1 MANEKKNS
9 LVEEALLQMKS
20 LEEVVTENAKGILA
34 STMKEEI
41 SELVK
46 ESLGDRKKPKSR
58 ISEQEGE
65 DEDVEDEDVE
75 DVEDEIPTDDEEVDF
90 EMSDVEEPEGD
101 EDEFSMSMFDDGDE
115 IEDEDE
121 MAPLDM
127 RGASPEELAKVFKA
141 MGEDDGII
149 ISKDDDYIHLSDEDE
164 DVEYLIQTE
173 SDNTLEEDDTMDTF
187 EEEDDVVYELHMDED
202 DDEGEDWGSKKHEFK
217 RRDGRKLG
225 DVGGHYKD
233 YEEEEDENIY
243 ELEIGE
249 DEDVDFEV
257 EEEVYESTKPKG
269 KVGKMKP
276 FKYPKIKHGVTETSD
291 EDEMVAWEEEGEAET
306 TESSR
311 TLGKGRSHGRKGLPK
326 PRTYSSHVKLESY
339 NKEIELLRDKNEEY
353 KKALDFF
360 RTKLNEVAVFNSN
373 LAYATRLFTE
383 HTTTK
388 QEKIN
393 ILRRFD
399 NVESIKES
407 KGLYKTI
414 KEELDGTNTGVVTE
428 SVAAKVTK
436 TPTTGSSNLI
446 ESKTYENP
454 QFLRMKDLMNK
465 IK

>member
-1 MANEKKNS
+1 MANETKNS
-9 LVEEALLQMKS
+9 LVEEALLQMKA
-20 LEEVVTENAKGILA
+20 LEEAVTENAKGILA

-46 ESLGDRKKPKSR
+46 ESLSGTKKPKSR
-58 ISEQEGE
+58 ISEQEDE
-65 DEDVEDEDVE
+65 DIEDVEDAEDIEDVEDENE
-75 DVEDEIPTDDEEVDF
+75 PTGDDEEEDIDF
-90 EMSDVEEPEGD
+90 EMSDDEGD
-101 EDEFSMSMFDDGDE
+101 DQEFDMTMMGFDDMEDEN
-115 IEDEDE
+115 E

-149 ISKDDDYIHLSDEDE
+149 ISKDDDYIHLSDDNE
-164 DVEYLIQTE
+164 DVEYLIQNE
-173 SDNTLEEDDTMDTF
+173 SDNSYEDETMEAYEED
-187 EEEDDVVYELHMDED
+187 EEVVYELEMDEEEEEENETIYELEM
-202 DDEGEDWGSKKHEFK
+202 DEEEDEESDE
-217 RRDGRKLG
+217 
-225 DVGGHYKD
+225 
-233 YEEEEDENIY
+233 EEEED
-243 ELEIGE
+243 L
-249 DEDVDFEV
+249 D
-257 EEEVYESTKPKG
+257 EVYESMKPKG
-269 KVGKMKP
+269 KVGKMKQ
-276 FKYPKIKHGVTETSD
+276 FKYPNMKHGVTETSD
-291 EDEMVAWEEEGEAET
+291 EENESEWKEEMEEASNLFLKKPKMRKEVEAK
-306 TESSR
+306 ESSR
-311 TLGKGRSHGRKGLPK
+311 TLGVGKSHGRNGLPK
-326 PRTYSSHVKLESY
+326 PRTYSSHVKLESL
-339 NKEIELLRDKNEEY
+339 NKEMDVLREKNEEY

-407 KGLYKTI
+407 KGLYKSI
-414 KEELDGTNTGVVTE
+414 KEELDGITNVVTE
-428 SVAAKVTK
+428 SVASKVIK

>member
-1 MANEKKNS
+1 MTNENKNS
-9 LVEEALLQMKS
+9 LVEEALLQMKA
-20 LEEVVTENAKGILA
+20 LEEAVTENAKGILA

-46 ESLGDRKKPKSR
+46 ESLSGTKTKSR
-58 ISEQEGE
+58 LSEQEDE
-65 DEDVEDEDVE
+65 EEDVEDIEI
-75 DVEDEIPTDDEEVDF
+75 EDEPVDDEEEVDF
-90 EMSDVEEPEGD
+90 EMSDVSD
-101 EDEFSMSMFDDGDE
+101 EDEDDQEFDMSMLGSDM
-115 IEDEDE
+115 EDEEE

-149 ISKDDDYIHLSDEDE
+149 ISKDDDYIHLSDENE
-164 DVEYLIQTE
+164 DVEYLIQNE
-173 SDNTLEEDDTMDTF
+173 SDNSFEDETMESYD
-187 EEEDDVVYELHMDED
+187 EEEDEVVYELEMD
-202 DDEGEDWGSKKHEFK
+202 
-217 RRDGRKLG
+217 
-225 DVGGHYKD
+225 
-233 YEEEEDENIY
+233 EEEDSDLEEGEEEVEETIY
-243 ELEIGE
+243 ELEMDEQE
-249 DEDVDFEV
+249 DE
-257 EEEVYESTKPKG
+257 EEEFESVYESSKPKG

-276 FKYPKIKHGVTETSD
+276 FKYPKMKHGVTETSD
-291 EDEMVAWEEEGEAET
+291 EENESEWKEEMEEASNLFLKKPKMRKEVEAK
-306 TESSR
+306 ESSR
-311 TLGKGRSHGRKGLPK
+311 TLGVGRSHGRNGLPK

-339 NKEIELLRDKNEEY
+339 NKEIEVLREKNEEY

-399 NVESIKES
+399 NVESMKES

-414 KEELDGTNTGVVTE
+414 KEELDGTTKVVTE
-428 SVAAKVTK
+428 SVAAKVIK

>member
-1 MANEKKNS
+1 MANETKNS
-9 LVEEALLQMKS
+9 LVEEALLQMKA
-20 LEEVVTENAKGILA
+20 LEEAVTENAKGILA

-46 ESLGDRKKPKSR
+46 ESLGGTKKPKSR
-58 ISEQEGE
+58 ISEQEDE
-65 DEDVEDEDVE
+65 DEEDIEDVEDVE
-75 DVEDEIPTDDEEVDF
+75 DVEDEDVPVEDDEMDF
-90 EMSDVEEPEGD
+90 EMSDVDVSDDEED
-101 EDEFSMSMFDDGDE
+101 DQEFDMSMMGLDDMDM
-115 IEDEDE
+115 EDEDE

-149 ISKDDDYIHLSDEDE
+149 ISKDDDYIHLSDDNE
-164 DVEYLIQTE
+164 DVEYLIQNE
-173 SDNTLEEDDTMDTF
+173 SDNSYEDETMEAYEED
-187 EEEDDVVYELHMDED
+187 EEVVYELEMDEEEEEENETIYELEM
-202 DDEGEDWGSKKHEFK
+202 DEEEDEEESDE
-217 RRDGRKLG
+217 
-225 DVGGHYKD
+225 
-233 YEEEEDENIY
+233 EEEED
-243 ELEIGE
+243 L
-249 DEDVDFEV
+249 D
-257 EEEVYESTKPKG
+257 EVYESMKPKG

-276 FKYPKIKHGVTETSD
+276 FKYPKMKHGVTETSD
-291 EDEMVAWEEEGEAET
+291 EENESEWKEEMEEASNLFLKKPKMRKEVEAK
-306 TESSR
+306 ESSR
-311 TLGKGRSHGRKGLPK
+311 TLGVGKSHGRNGLPK

-339 NKEIELLRDKNEEY
+339 NKEIEVLREKNEEY

-414 KEELDGTNTGVVTE
+414 KEELDGGNTSIVTE
-428 SVAAKVTK
+428 SVASKVIK

>member
-1 MANEKKNS
+1 MANETKNS
-9 LVEEALLQMKS
+9 LVEEALLQMKA
-20 LEEVVTENAKGILA
+20 LEEAVTENAKGILA

-46 ESLGDRKKPKSR
+46 ESLGGTKKTKSR
-58 ISEQEGE
+58 ISEQEDE
-65 DEDVEDEDVE
+65 DEEDIEDVEDVE
-75 DVEDEIPTDDEEVDF
+75 DVEDEDVPVEDDEMDF
-90 EMSDVEEPEGD
+90 EMSDVDVSDDEED
-101 EDEFSMSMFDDGDE
+101 DQEFDMSMMGLDDMDM
-115 IEDEDE
+115 EDEDE

-149 ISKDDDYIHLSDEDE
+149 ISKDDDYIHLSDDNE
-164 DVEYLIQTE
+164 DVEYLIQNE
-173 SDNTLEEDDTMDTF
+173 SDNSYEDETMEAYEED
-187 EEEDDVVYELHMDED
+187 EEVVYELEMDEEEEEENETIYELEM
-202 DDEGEDWGSKKHEFK
+202 DEEESDE
-217 RRDGRKLG
+217 
-225 DVGGHYKD
+225 
-233 YEEEEDENIY
+233 EEEED
-243 ELEIGE
+243 L
-249 DEDVDFEV
+249 D
-257 EEEVYESTKPKG
+257 EVYESMKPKG
-269 KVGKMKP
+269 KVGKMKQ
-276 FKYPKIKHGVTETSD
+276 FKYPNMKHGVTETSD
-291 EDEMVAWEEEGEAET
+291 EENESEWKEEMEEASNLFLKKPKMRKEVEAK
-306 TESSR
+306 ESSR
-311 TLGKGRSHGRKGLPK
+311 TLGVGKSHGRNSLPK

-339 NKEIELLRDKNEEY
+339 NKEIEVLREKNEEY

-414 KEELDGTNTGVVTE
+414 KEELDGGNASVVTE
-428 SVAAKVTK
+428 SVASKVIK

>member
-1 MANEKKNS
+1 MANETKNS
-9 LVEEALLQMKS
+9 LVEEALLQMKA
-20 LEEVVTENAKGILA
+20 LEEAVTENAKGILA

-46 ESLGDRKKPKSR
+46 ESLGGTKKPKSR
-58 ISEQEGE
+58 ISEQE
-65 DEDVEDEDVE
+65 DEDIEDVE
-75 DVEDEIPTDDEEVDF
+75 DVEDENEPVGDDEEEDIDF
-90 EMSDVEEPEGD
+90 DMSDVSDDEED
-101 EDEFSMSMFDDGDE
+101 DQEFDMSMMGSDDM
-115 IEDEDE
+115 EDEDE

-149 ISKDDDYIHLSDEDE
+149 ISKDDDYIHLTDDENDA
-164 DVEYLIQTE
+164 EYLIQAE
-173 SDNTLEEDDTMDTF
+173 SDNSYEDEPMEAYEED
-187 EEEDDVVYELHMDED
+187 EEVVYELEMDEEEEEENETIYELEMGEEE
-202 DDEGEDWGSKKHEFK
+202 DEESDE
-217 RRDGRKLG
+217 
-225 DVGGHYKD
+225 
-233 YEEEEDENIY
+233 EEEED
-243 ELEIGE
+243 L
-249 DEDVDFEV
+249 DD
-257 EEEVYESTKPKG
+257 VYESMKPKG
-269 KVGKMKP
+269 KVGKMKQ
-276 FKYPKIKHGVTETSD
+276 FKYPKMKHGVTETSD
-291 EDEMVAWEEEGEAET
+291 EENESEWKEEEMEESSNLFLKKPKMKKEAET
-306 TESSR
+306 TESAR
-311 TLGKGRSHGRKGLPK
+311 TLGKGKSHGRNGLPK

-339 NKEIELLRDKNEEY
+339 NKEIEVLREKNEEY

-407 KGLYKTI
+407 KGLYKSI
-414 KEELDGTNTGVVTE
+414 KEELDGNTNVVTE
-428 SVAAKVTK
+428 SVASKVIK

>member
-1 MANEKKNS
+1 MANETKNS
-9 LVEEALLQMKS
+9 LVEEALLQMKA
-20 LEEVVTENAKGILA
+20 LEEAVTENAKGILA

-46 ESLGDRKKPKSR
+46 ESLGGTKKPKSR
-58 ISEQEGE
+58 ISEQEDE
-65 DEDVEDEDVE
+65 DEEDIEDVEDVE
-75 DVEDEIPTDDEEVDF
+75 DVEDEDVPVEDDEMDF
-90 EMSDVEEPEGD
+90 EMSDVDVSDD
-101 EDEFSMSMFDDGDE
+101 EDDQEFDMSMIGSDDMDM
-115 IEDEDE
+115 EDEDE

-149 ISKDDDYIHLSDEDE
+149 ISKDDDYIHLSDDNE
-164 DVEYLIQTE
+164 DVEYLIQNE
-173 SDNTLEEDDTMDTF
+173 SDNTYEDETMEAYEEN
-187 EEEDDVVYELHMDED
+187 EEVVYELEMD
-202 DDEGEDWGSKKHEFK
+202 
-217 RRDGRKLG
+217 
-225 DVGGHYKD
+225 
-233 YEEEEDENIY
+233 EEEDEDLDETIY
-243 ELEIGE
+243 EIEM
-249 DEDVDFEV
+249 D
-257 EEEVYESTKPKG
+257 EEEEEEEEFESVKESMKPKG
-269 KVGKMKP
+269 NVGKMKP
-276 FKYPKIKHGVTETSD
+276 FKYPKMKHGVTETSD
-291 EDEMVAWEEEGEAET
+291 EENESEWKEEEMEESSNLFLKKPKMRKEVEAKEA
-306 TESSR
+306 SR
-311 TLGKGRSHGRKGLPK
+311 TLGVGRSHGRKGLPK
-326 PRTYSSHVKLESY
+326 PRTYSSHVKLESL
-339 NKEIELLRDKNEEY
+339 NKEIDVLREKNEEY

-414 KEELDGTNTGVVTE
+414 KEELDGTTNVVTE
-428 SVAAKVTK
+428 SVATKVIK

>member
-1 MANEKKNS
+1 MNEKS
-9 LVEEALLQMKS
+9 IVEEALLQIKAVENAIS
-20 LEEVVTENAKGILA
+20 ENAKGILA

-46 ESLGDRKKPKSR
+46 ESLSGTKKPKSR
-58 ISEQEGE
+58 ISEQE
-65 DEDVEDEDVE
+65 DEDIEDVE
-75 DVEDEIPTDDEEVDF
+75 DVEDIEDVEYENEPTGDDEEEDIDF
-90 EMSDVEEPEGD
+90 EMSDDEGD
-101 EDEFSMSMFDDGDE
+101 DQEFDMTMMGSDDMEDEN
-115 IEDEDE
+115 E

-149 ISKDDDYIHLSDEDE
+149 ISKDDDYIHLSDDNE
-164 DVEYLIQTE
+164 DVEYLIQNE
-173 SDNTLEEDDTMDTF
+173 SDNSYEDETMEAYEED
-187 EEEDDVVYELHMDED
+187 EEVVYELEMDEEEEEENETIYELEM
-202 DDEGEDWGSKKHEFK
+202 DEEEDEEESDE
-217 RRDGRKLG
+217 
-225 DVGGHYKD
+225 
-233 YEEEEDENIY
+233 EEEED
-243 ELEIGE
+243 L
-249 DEDVDFEV
+249 D
-257 EEEVYESTKPKG
+257 EVYESMKPKG
-269 KVGKMKP
+269 KVGKMKQ
-276 FKYPKIKHGVTETSD
+276 FKYPNMKHGVTETSD
-291 EDEMVAWEEEGEAET
+291 EENESEWKEEMEEASNLFLKKPKMRKEVEAK
-306 TESSR
+306 ESSR
-311 TLGKGRSHGRKGLPK
+311 TLGVGKSHGRNGLPK

-339 NKEIELLRDKNEEY
+339 NKEIEVLREKNEEY

-407 KGLYKTI
+407 KGLYKSI
-414 KEELDGTNTGVVTE
+414 KEELDGITNVVTE
-428 SVAAKVTK
+428 SVASKVIK

>member
-1 MANEKKNS
+1 MANETKNS
-9 LVEEALLQMKS
+9 LVEEALLQMKA
-20 LEEVVTENAKGILA
+20 LEEAVTENAKGILA

-46 ESLGDRKKPKSR
+46 ESLSGTKKPKSR
-58 ISEQEGE
+58 ISEQE
-65 DEDVEDEDVE
+65 DEDIEDVE
-75 DVEDEIPTDDEEVDF
+75 DVEDIEDVEYENEPTGDDEEEDIDF
-90 EMSDVEEPEGD
+90 EMSDDEGD
-101 EDEFSMSMFDDGDE
+101 DQEFDMTMMGFDDMEDEN
-115 IEDEDE
+115 E

-149 ISKDDDYIHLSDEDE
+149 ISKDDDYIHLSDDNE
-164 DVEYLIQTE
+164 DVEYLIQNE
-173 SDNTLEEDDTMDTF
+173 SDNSYEDETMEAYEED
-187 EEEDDVVYELHMDED
+187 EEVVYELEMDEEEEEENETIYELEM
-202 DDEGEDWGSKKHEFK
+202 DEEEEEESDE
-217 RRDGRKLG
+217 
-225 DVGGHYKD
+225 
-233 YEEEEDENIY
+233 EEEED
-243 ELEIGE
+243 L
-249 DEDVDFEV
+249 D
-257 EEEVYESTKPKG
+257 EVYESMKPKG
-269 KVGKMKP
+269 KVGKMKQ
-276 FKYPKIKHGVTETSD
+276 FKYPNMKHGVTETSD
-291 EDEMVAWEEEGEAET
+291 EENESEWEEEMEEASSLFLKKPKMRKEAET
-306 TESSR
+306 TEASR
-311 TLGKGRSHGRKGLPK
+311 TITYKRRAERNRVAAPSQLRK
-326 PRTYSSHVKLESY
+326 ESL
-339 NKEIELLRDKNEEY
+339 NKEIDVLREKNEEY

-407 KGLYKTI
+407 KGLYKSI
-414 KEELDGTNTGVVTE
+414 KEELDGITNVVTE
-428 SVAAKVTK
+428 SVASKVIK

>member
-1 MANEKKNS
+1 MANETKNS
-9 LVEEALLQMKS
+9 LVEEALLQMKA
-20 LEEVVTENAKGILA
+20 LEEAVTENAKGILA

-46 ESLGDRKKPKSR
+46 ESLSGTKKPKSR
-58 ISEQEGE
+58 ISEQE
-65 DEDVEDEDVE
+65 DEDIEDVE
-75 DVEDEIPTDDEEVDF
+75 DVEDIEDVEYENEPTGDDEEEDIDF
-90 EMSDVEEPEGD
+90 EMSDDEGD
-101 EDEFSMSMFDDGDE
+101 DQEFDMTMMGFDDMEDEN
-115 IEDEDE
+115 E

-149 ISKDDDYIHLSDEDE
+149 ISKDDDYIHLSDDNE
-164 DVEYLIQTE
+164 DVEYLIQNE
-173 SDNTLEEDDTMDTF
+173 SDNSYEDETMEAYEED
-187 EEEDDVVYELHMDED
+187 EEVVYELEMDEEEEEENETIYELEM
-202 DDEGEDWGSKKHEFK
+202 DEEEDEEESDE
-217 RRDGRKLG
+217 
-225 DVGGHYKD
+225 
-233 YEEEEDENIY
+233 EEEED
-243 ELEIGE
+243 L
-249 DEDVDFEV
+249 D
-257 EEEVYESTKPKG
+257 EVYESMKPKG
-269 KVGKMKP
+269 KVGKMKQ
-276 FKYPKIKHGVTETSD
+276 FKYPNMKHGVTETSD
-291 EDEMVAWEEEGEAET
+291 EENESEWKEEMEEASNLFLKKPKMKKEVEAK
-306 TESSR
+306 ESSR
-311 TLGKGRSHGRKGLPK
+311 TLGVGKSHGRNGLPK
-326 PRTYSSHVKLESY
+326 PRTYSSHVKLESL
-339 NKEIELLRDKNEEY
+339 NKEMDVLREKNEEY

-407 KGLYKTI
+407 KGLYKSI
-414 KEELDGTNTGVVTE
+414 KEELDGITNVVTE
-428 SVAAKVTK
+428 SVASKVIK

>member
-1 MANEKKNS
+1 MANETKNS
-9 LVEEALLQMKS
+9 LVEEALLQMKA
-20 LEEVVTENAKGILA
+20 LEEAVTENAKGILA

-46 ESLGDRKKPKSR
+46 ESLSGTKKPKSR
-58 ISEQEGE
+58 ISEQEDE
-65 DEDVEDEDVE
+65 DIEDVEDAEDIEDVEDENE
-75 DVEDEIPTDDEEVDF
+75 PTGDDEEEDIDF
-90 EMSDVEEPEGD
+90 EMSDDEGD
-101 EDEFSMSMFDDGDE
+101 DQEFDMTMMGFDDMEDEN
-115 IEDEDE
+115 E

-149 ISKDDDYIHLSDEDE
+149 ISKDDDYIHLSDDNE
-164 DVEYLIQTE
+164 DVEYLIQNE
-173 SDNTLEEDDTMDTF
+173 SDNSYEDETMEAYEED
-187 EEEDDVVYELHMDED
+187 EEVVYELEMDEEEEEENETIYELEM
-202 DDEGEDWGSKKHEFK
+202 DEEEDEESDE
-217 RRDGRKLG
+217 
-225 DVGGHYKD
+225 
-233 YEEEEDENIY
+233 EEEED
-243 ELEIGE
+243 L
-249 DEDVDFEV
+249 D
-257 EEEVYESTKPKG
+257 EVYESMKPKG
-269 KVGKMKP
+269 KVGKMKQ
-276 FKYPKIKHGVTETSD
+276 FKYPNMKHGVTETSD
-291 EDEMVAWEEEGEAET
+291 EENESEWKEEMEEASNLFLKKPKMRKEVEAK
-306 TESSR
+306 ESSR
-311 TLGKGRSHGRKGLPK
+311 TLGVGKSHGRNGLPK

-339 NKEIELLRDKNEEY
+339 NKEIEVLREKNEEY

-407 KGLYKTI
+407 KGLYKSI
-414 KEELDGTNTGVVTE
+414 KEELDGITNVVTE
-428 SVAAKVTK
+428 SVASKVIK

>member
-1 MANEKKNS
+1 MANETKNS
-9 LVEEALLQMKS
+9 LVEEALLQMKA
-20 LEEVVTENAKGILA
+20 LEEAVTENAKGILA

-46 ESLGDRKKPKSR
+46 ESLSGTKKPKSR
-58 ISEQEGE
+58 ISEQE
-65 DEDVEDEDVE
+65 DEDIEDVE
-75 DVEDEIPTDDEEVDF
+75 DVEDIEDVEYENEPTGDDEEEDIDF
-90 EMSDVEEPEGD
+90 EMSDDEGD
-101 EDEFSMSMFDDGDE
+101 DQEFDMTMMGFDDMEDEN
-115 IEDEDE
+115 E

-149 ISKDDDYIHLSDEDE
+149 ISKDDDYIHLSDDNE
-164 DVEYLIQTE
+164 DVEYLIQNE
-173 SDNTLEEDDTMDTF
+173 SDNSYEDETMEAYEED
-187 EEEDDVVYELHMDED
+187 EEVVYELEMDEEEEEENETIYELEM
-202 DDEGEDWGSKKHEFK
+202 DEEEDEEESDE
-217 RRDGRKLG
+217 
-225 DVGGHYKD
+225 
-233 YEEEEDENIY
+233 EEEED
-243 ELEIGE
+243 L
-249 DEDVDFEV
+249 D
-257 EEEVYESTKPKG
+257 EVYESMKPKG
-269 KVGKMKP
+269 KVGKMKQ
-276 FKYPKIKHGVTETSD
+276 FKYPNMKHGVTETSD
-291 EDEMVAWEEEGEAET
+291 EENESEWKEEMEEASNLFLKKPKMRKEVEAK
-306 TESSR
+306 ESSR
-311 TLGKGRSHGRKGLPK
+311 TLGVGKSHGRNGLPK

-339 NKEIELLRDKNEEY
+339 NKEIEVLREKNEEY

-407 KGLYKTI
+407 KGLYKSI
-414 KEELDGTNTGVVTE
+414 KEELDGITNVVTE
-428 SVAAKVTK
+428 SVASKVIK

>member
-1 MANEKKNS
+1 MTNENKNS
-9 LVEEALLQMKS
+9 LVEEALLQMKA
-20 LEEVVTENAKGILA
+20 LEEAVTENAKGILA

-46 ESLGDRKKPKSR
+46 ESLSGTKTKSR
-58 ISEQEGE
+58 LSEQEDE
-65 DEDVEDEDVE
+65 EEDVEDIEI
-75 DVEDEIPTDDEEVDF
+75 EDEPVDDEEEVDF
-90 EMSDVEEPEGD
+90 EMSDVSD
-101 EDEFSMSMFDDGDE
+101 EDEDDQEFDMSMLGSDM
-115 IEDEDE
+115 EDEEE

-149 ISKDDDYIHLSDEDE
+149 ISKDNEYIHLSDENE
-164 DVEYLIQTE
+164 DVEYLIQNE
-173 SDNTLEEDDTMDTF
+173 SDNSFEDETMESYD
-187 EEEDDVVYELHMDED
+187 EEEDEVVYELEMD
-202 DDEGEDWGSKKHEFK
+202 
-217 RRDGRKLG
+217 
-225 DVGGHYKD
+225 
-233 YEEEEDENIY
+233 EEEDSDLEEGEEEVEETIY
-243 ELEIGE
+243 ELEMDEQE
-249 DEDVDFEV
+249 DE
-257 EEEVYESTKPKG
+257 EEEFESVYESSKPKG

-276 FKYPKIKHGVTETSD
+276 FKYPKMKHGVTETSD
-291 EDEMVAWEEEGEAET
+291 EENESEWKEEEMEEASNLFLKKPKMRKEVEAK
-306 TESSR
+306 ESSR
-311 TLGKGRSHGRKGLPK
+311 TLGVGRSHGRNGLPK

-339 NKEIELLRDKNEEY
+339 NKEIEVLREKNEEY

-399 NVESIKES
+399 NVESMKES

-414 KEELDGTNTGVVTE
+414 KEELDGTTKVVTE
-428 SVAAKVTK
+428 SVAAKVIK

>member
-1 MANEKKNS
+1 MANENKNS
-9 LVEEALLQMKS
+9 LVEEALLQMKA
-20 LEEVVTENAKGILA
+20 LEEAVTENAKGILA

-46 ESLGDRKKPKSR
+46 ESLGGTKKPKSR
-58 ISEQEGE
+58 ISEQEDE
-65 DEDVEDEDVE
+65 DEEDIEDVEDVE
-75 DVEDEIPTDDEEVDF
+75 DVEDEDVPSGDDDVDF
-90 EMSDVEEPEGD
+90 EMSDDEMSDDEGD
-101 EDEFSMSMFDDGDE
+101 DQEFDMSMMGSDDMGM
-115 IEDEDE
+115 EDEDE

-149 ISKDDDYIHLSDEDE
+149 ISKDDDYIHLSDDNE
-164 DVEYLIQTE
+164 DVEYLIQAE
-173 SDNTLEEDDTMDTF
+173 ADNSYEDETMEAYEED
-187 EEEDDVVYELHMDED
+187 EEVVYELEMD
-202 DDEGEDWGSKKHEFK
+202 
-217 RRDGRKLG
+217 
-225 DVGGHYKD
+225 
-233 YEEEEDENIY
+233 EEEEDLDETIY
-243 ELEIGE
+243 EIEMDEQE
-249 DEDVDFEV
+249 DE
-257 EEEVYESTKPKG
+257 EEEEEEEFESVKESMKPKG

-276 FKYPKIKHGVTETSD
+276 FKYPKMKHGVTETSD
-291 EDEMVAWEEEGEAET
+291 EENESEWKEEEME
-306 TESSR
+306 ESSNLFLKKPKMRKEVEAKESAR
-311 TLGKGRSHGRKGLPK
+311 TLGKGKSHGRNGLPK

-339 NKEIELLRDKNEEY
+339 NKEIEVLREKNEEY

-414 KEELDGTNTGVVTE
+414 KEELDGTTNVVTE
-428 SVAAKVTK
+428 SVASKVIK

>member
-1 MANEKKNS
+1 MANETKNS
-9 LVEEALLQMKS
+9 LVEEALLQMKA
-20 LEEVVTENAKGILA
+20 LEEAVTENAKGILA

-46 ESLGDRKKPKSR
+46 ESLSGTKKPKSR
-58 ISEQEGE
+58 ISEQE
-65 DEDVEDEDVE
+65 DEDIEDVE
-75 DVEDEIPTDDEEVDF
+75 DVEDIEDVEYENEPTGDDEEEDIDF
-90 EMSDVEEPEGD
+90 EMSDDEGD
-101 EDEFSMSMFDDGDE
+101 DQEFDMTMMGFDDMEDEN
-115 IEDEDE
+115 E

-149 ISKDDDYIHLSDEDE
+149 ISKDDDYIHLSDDNE
-164 DVEYLIQTE
+164 DVEYLIQNE
-173 SDNTLEEDDTMDTF
+173 SDNSYEDETMEAYEED
-187 EEEDDVVYELHMDED
+187 EEVVYELEMDE
-202 DDEGEDWGSKKHEFK
+202 EEEEENETI
-217 RRDGRKLG
+217 
-225 DVGGHYKD
+225 
-233 YEEEEDENIY
+233 YELEMDEEEDE
-243 ELEIGE
+243 EESDEE
-249 DEDVDFEV
+249 DLD
-257 EEEVYESTKPKG
+257 EVYESMKPKG
-269 KVGKMKP
+269 KVGKMKQ
-276 FKYPKIKHGVTETSD
+276 FKYPKMKHGVTETSD
-291 EDEMVAWEEEGEAET
+291 EENESEWKEEMEEASNLFLKKPKMRKEVEAK
-306 TESSR
+306 ESSR
-311 TLGKGRSHGRKGLPK
+311 TLGVGKSHGRNGLPK

-339 NKEIELLRDKNEEY
+339 NKEIEVLREKNEEY

-407 KGLYKTI
+407 KGLYKSI
-414 KEELDGTNTGVVTE
+414 KEELDGITNVVTE
-428 SVAAKVTK
+428 SVASKVIK

>member
-1 MANEKKNS
+1 MANETKNS
-9 LVEEALLQMKS
+9 LVEEALLQMKA
-20 LEEVVTENAKGILA
+20 LEEAVTENAKGILA

-46 ESLGDRKKPKSR
+46 ESLSGTKKPKSR
-58 ISEQEGE
+58 ISEQE
-65 DEDVEDEDVE
+65 DEDIEDVE
-75 DVEDEIPTDDEEVDF
+75 DVEDIEDVEYENEPTGDDEEEDIDF
-90 EMSDVEEPEGD
+90 EMSDDEGD
-101 EDEFSMSMFDDGDE
+101 DLEFDMTMMGSDDMEDEN
-115 IEDEDE
+115 E

-149 ISKDDDYIHLSDEDE
+149 ISKDDDYIHLSDDNE
-164 DVEYLIQTE
+164 DVEYLIQNE
-173 SDNTLEEDDTMDTF
+173 SDNSYEDKTMEAYEED
-187 EEEDDVVYELHMDED
+187 EEVVYELEMDEEEEEENETIYELEM
-202 DDEGEDWGSKKHEFK
+202 DEEEDEESDE
-217 RRDGRKLG
+217 
-225 DVGGHYKD
+225 
-233 YEEEEDENIY
+233 EEEED
-243 ELEIGE
+243 L
-249 DEDVDFEV
+249 D
-257 EEEVYESTKPKG
+257 EVYESMKPKG
-269 KVGKMKP
+269 KVGKMKQ
-276 FKYPKIKHGVTETSD
+276 FKYPNMKHGVTETSD
-291 EDEMVAWEEEGEAET
+291 EENESEWKEEMEEASNLFLKKPKMRKEVEAK
-306 TESSR
+306 ESSR
-311 TLGKGRSHGRKGLPK
+311 TLGVGKSHGRNGLPK

-339 NKEIELLRDKNEEY
+339 NKEIEVLREKNEEY

-407 KGLYKTI
+407 KGLYKSI
-414 KEELDGTNTGVVTE
+414 KEELDGITNVVTE
-428 SVAAKVTK
+428 SVASKVIK

>member
-1 MANEKKNS
+1 MANETKNS
-9 LVEEALLQMKS
+9 LVEEALLQMKA
-20 LEEVVTENAKGILA
+20 LEEAVTENAKGILA

-46 ESLGDRKKPKSR
+46 ESLGGTKKPKSR
-58 ISEQEGE
+58 ISEQEDE
-65 DEDVEDEDVE
+65 DEEDIEDVEDVE
-75 DVEDEIPTDDEEVDF
+75 DVEDEDVPVEDDEMDF
-90 EMSDVEEPEGD
+90 EMSDVDVSDDEED
-101 EDEFSMSMFDDGDE
+101 DQEFDMSMMGLDDMDM
-115 IEDEDE
+115 EDEDE

-149 ISKDDDYIHLSDEDE
+149 ISKDDDYIHLSDDNE
-164 DVEYLIQTE
+164 DVEYLIQNE
-173 SDNTLEEDDTMDTF
+173 SDNSYEDETMEAYEED
-187 EEEDDVVYELHMDED
+187 EEVVYELEMDEEEEEEENETIYELEM
-202 DDEGEDWGSKKHEFK
+202 DEEESDE
-217 RRDGRKLG
+217 
-225 DVGGHYKD
+225 
-233 YEEEEDENIY
+233 EEEED
-243 ELEIGE
+243 L
-249 DEDVDFEV
+249 D
-257 EEEVYESTKPKG
+257 EVYESMKPKG
-269 KVGKMKP
+269 KVGKMKQ
-276 FKYPKIKHGVTETSD
+276 FKYPNMKHGVTETSD
-291 EDEMVAWEEEGEAET
+291 EENESEWKEEMEEASNLFLKKPKMRKEVEAK
-306 TESSR
+306 ESSR
-311 TLGKGRSHGRKGLPK
+311 TLGVGKSHGRNGLPK

-339 NKEIELLRDKNEEY
+339 NKEIGVLREKNEEY

-414 KEELDGTNTGVVTE
+414 KEELDGGNASVVTE
-428 SVAAKVTK
+428 SVASKVIK

>member
-1 MANEKKNS
+1 MTNENKNS
-9 LVEEALLQMKS
+9 LVEEALLQMKA
-20 LEEVVTENAKGILA
+20 LEEAVTENAKGILA

-46 ESLGDRKKPKSR
+46 ESLSGTKTKSR
-58 ISEQEGE
+58 LSEQEDE
-65 DEDVEDEDVE
+65 EEDVEDIEI
-75 DVEDEIPTDDEEVDF
+75 EDEPVDDEEEVDF
-90 EMSDVEEPEGD
+90 EMSDVSD
-101 EDEFSMSMFDDGDE
+101 EDEDDQEFDMSMLGSDM
-115 IEDEDE
+115 EDEEE

-149 ISKDDDYIHLSDEDE
+149 ISKDDDYIHLSDENE
-164 DVEYLIQTE
+164 DVEYLIQNE
-173 SDNTLEEDDTMDTF
+173 SDNSFEDETMESYD
-187 EEEDDVVYELHMDED
+187 EEEDEVVYELEMD
-202 DDEGEDWGSKKHEFK
+202 
-217 RRDGRKLG
+217 
-225 DVGGHYKD
+225 
-233 YEEEEDENIY
+233 EEEDSDLEEGEEEVEETIY
-243 ELEIGE
+243 ELEMDEQE
-249 DEDVDFEV
+249 DE
-257 EEEVYESTKPKG
+257 EEEFESVYESSKPKG

-276 FKYPKIKHGVTETSD
+276 FKYPKMKHGVTETSD
-291 EDEMVAWEEEGEAET
+291 EENESEWKEEEMEEASNLFLKKPKMRKEVEAK
-306 TESSR
+306 ESSR
-311 TLGKGRSHGRKGLPK
+311 TLGVGRSHGRNGLPK

-339 NKEIELLRDKNEEY
+339 NKEIEVLREKNEEY

-399 NVESIKES
+399 NVESMKES

-414 KEELDGTNTGVVTE
+414 KEELDGTTKVVTE
-428 SVAAKVTK
+428 SVAAKVIK